1 MRKEELPKKEKPLKK
16 EIDKVCF
23 LVIVIREIMFCV
35 EKEEYASC
43 LRQRR
48 KLNG

>member
-1 MRKEELPKKEKPLKK
+1 MRKEELPKKEKPLEK